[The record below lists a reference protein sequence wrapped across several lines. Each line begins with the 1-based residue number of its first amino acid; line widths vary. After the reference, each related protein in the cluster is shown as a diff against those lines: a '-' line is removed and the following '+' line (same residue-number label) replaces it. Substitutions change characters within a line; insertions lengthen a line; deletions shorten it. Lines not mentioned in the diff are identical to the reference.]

1 MIFINQKEKARM
13 NKYLNIH
20 FLLRIG
26 EICCHRLKEKVI
38 VAIHIGWLR
47 CKKNSKKTK
56 VAIAKMKTVLLSK
69 QTNNRNRMIN
79 YSKKSKN

>member
-38 VAIHIGWLR
+38 VAIHIG
-47 CKKNSKKTK
+47 
-56 VAIAKMKTVLLSK
+56 
-69 QTNNRNRMIN
+69 
-79 YSKKSKN
+79 